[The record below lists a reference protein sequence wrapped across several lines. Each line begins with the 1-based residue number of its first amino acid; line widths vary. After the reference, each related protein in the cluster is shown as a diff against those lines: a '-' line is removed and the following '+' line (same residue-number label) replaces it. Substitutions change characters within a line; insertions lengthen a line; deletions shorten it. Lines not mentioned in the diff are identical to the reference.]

1 VRDIRE
7 RVLDVLESIE
17 RIEKYEGSG
26 RQEFERNE
34 LVQVWIL
41 HHLQI
46 LGEAVNALRPEF
58 EQDHPEVPWAAIVGM
73 RNILVHQYFEIDADI
88 VWSVVES
95 DLPRLKACF
104 RAILETLP
112 TPS

>member
-17 RIEKYEGSG
+17 RIERYALGG
-26 RQEFERNE
+26 REEFERNE

-46 LGEAVNALRPEF
+46 LGEAVSTLRPELQ
-58 EQDHPEVPWAAIVGM
+58 QDHPEIPWSSIVGM
-73 RNILVHQYFEIDADI
+73 RNVLVQQYFEIDTDI
-88 VWSVVES
+88 VWSVVEK
-95 DLPRLKACF
+95 DLPRLKEWF
-104 RAILETLP
+104 QAIREAGD
-112 TPS
+112 SG